1 MSINFFSSILGS
13 EAEEMSQIL
22 NREWHLGAAY
32 EIYEPGTVTIMRGK
46 SGGLFFVLSSHKI
59 IKFDIYIYIYISL
72 PRRRISFW
80 GTSKE
85 VENIRI
91 EWLLNPQPQLFLSQ
105 YWTQAIRVWLIKP
118 TQCHNPL
125 HWKCSWIWWRE
136 QWAKSKIGSPIEL
149 SNTCYNQFQNR
160 LLGRTKLE
168 RLILCRV

>member
-72 PRRRISFW
+72 PRRRISF
-80 GTSKE
+80 
-85 VENIRI
+85 
-91 EWLLNPQPQLFLSQ
+91 
-105 YWTQAIRVWLIKP
+105 
-118 TQCHNPL
+118 
-125 HWKCSWIWWRE
+125 
-136 QWAKSKIGSPIEL
+136 
-149 SNTCYNQFQNR
+149 
-160 LLGRTKLE
+160 
-168 RLILCRV
+168 